1 MSGIGKP
8 AIIPAS
14 AKKDSLTWDSREA
27 AGLRTSHKKP
37 ADTGKGNAEPVF
49 GDMPGTE
56 KLRPAGH
63 GKIDLAVRWVTKKA
77 DGLYIQSRYGILRLS
92 PVGSSIIRVTFVK
105 GQQIQEGSNRLI
117 TVDRT
122 EKAWMYKEVGNGV
135 ELTTDELCLRVDK
148 ATGSIRY
155 MTRDKK
161 LLLSERSKESRQI
174 ETGAGPADRTWLY
187 LDWPKEEMV
196 YGMGSGE
203 NSGLK
208 LRGCARYVSHCGT
221 GELPLLLSDKGY
233 GLLLATENP
242 AFSCDIPVYG
252 TYLYTEK
259 ETQMDYYF
267 IGGKKPVTILN
278 AYAYLC
284 GKL

>member
-1 MSGIGKP
+1 MGS
-8 AIIPAS
+8 AI
-14 AKKDSLTWDSREA
+14 
-27 AGLRTSHKKP
+27 
-37 ADTGKGNAEPVF
+37 V
-49 GDMPGTE
+49 
-56 KLRPAGH
+56 
-63 GKIDLAVRWVTKKA
+63 
-77 DGLYIQSRYGILRLS
+77 
-92 PVGSSIIRVTFVK
+92 RVTFAK
-105 GQQIQEGSNRLI
+105 GQQITEGSGRLI

-161 LLLSERSKESRQI
+161 LLLSERSRESRQI
-174 ETGAGPADRTWLY
+174 ETGAGPVDKSWLY

-196 YGMGSGE
+196 YGMGAGG

-208 LRGCARYVSHCGT
+208 LRGCARYISHCGA

-242 AFSCDIPVYG
+242 VFTCDIPVYG

-259 ETQMDYYF
+259 ETQQDYYF
-267 IGGKKPVTILN
+267 IGGKKPATILN